1 MPLHNL
7 SPTEARTYLSRVGV
21 PESQHDAVIA
31 FTHGHP
37 LALALVGELDKQGDF
52 DPSGSPDVLGSLLE
66 RLLSDVPGPSYRDAV
81 YASAQVRFTDE
92 GLLAALLDDD
102 VTTEFDWLRRQPYM
116 ESGLGGVFPHDLA
129 RDLLE
134 ADLRWRNPQRQR
146 LLHERAGR
154 HYLRLMEVGDTEV
167 QQSAL
172 FDLMALHPSLRA
184 FLLAPSAILQ
194 VSRAA
199 SADRAAVLSLIAE
212 HEGPESAELAD
223 LWWDQDPS
231 AWLIVRDRTI
241 PASSSL
247 RAAMALAAL
256 PERGG
261 PLDVDPAV
269 VAARIRLGRH
279 SPVRAGERVTYVRW
293 WLDAETYQMPSPA
306 QTLLAVQLARHYLT
320 TPGLAVSF
328 VPTADPDTW
337 LGPMTYTDQNPMP
350 EADFTLGG
358 HRYSVFGHDW
368 RAVPP
373 ARWIALMSERET
385 AREPVPVLPE
395 RPAEAALLALSR
407 EEFAQAVRSM
417 LRELHRPD
425 RLVRNP
431 LLRCRLVESR
441 LPTASV
447 GAAPGPEARLGVLR
461 EVLDEALAT
470 LQASPRDA
478 RGFRALRRTYLA
490 PAPSQEVAAE
500 VLGLPSST
508 YRRHLSAG
516 LRAVTDILWEQEL
529 HA

>member
-1 MPLHNL
+1 MADLHQ
-7 SPTEARTYLSRVGV
+7 PQVVA
-21 PESQHDAVIA
+21 
-31 FTHGHP
+31 
-37 LALALVGELDKQGDF
+37 
-52 DPSGSPDVLGSLLE
+52 SGS
-66 RLLSDVPGPSYRDAV
+66 
-81 YASAQVRFTDE
+81 F
-92 GLLAALLDDD
+92 
-102 VTTEFDWLRRQPYM
+102 
-116 ESGLGGVFPHDLA
+116 
-129 RDLLE
+129 
-134 ADLRWRNPQRQR
+134 
-146 LLHERAGR
+146 
-154 HYLRLMEVGDTEV
+154 V
-167 QQSAL
+167 QQAL
-172 FDLMALHPSLRA
+172 
-184 FLLAPSAILQ
+184 
-194 VSRAA
+194 
-199 SADRAAVLSLIAE
+199 
-212 HEGPESAELAD
+212 
-223 LWWDQDPS
+223 
-231 AWLIVRDRTI
+231 
-241 PASSSL
+241 
-247 RAAMALAAL
+247 
-256 PERGG
+256 
-261 PLDVDPAV
+261 
-269 VAARIRLGRH
+269 
-279 SPVRAGERVTYVRW
+279 
-293 WLDAETYQMPSPA
+293 
-306 QTLLAVQLARHYLT
+306 
-320 TPGLAVSF
+320 
-328 VPTADPDTW
+328 
-337 LGPMTYTDQNPMP
+337 
-350 EADFTLGG
+350 
-358 HRYSVFGHDW
+358 
-368 RAVPP
+368 PP